1 MVHYLGCNDGFLD
14 ICLAKLI
21 TLCSLNMC
29 SLLYTNYTYEKM
41 IMEAR
46 EIEEY
51 KQGYKTRSPLESSL
65 ANLSGTLKY
74 PYLLTPLELYP
85 KDIKR
90 GTKFSLKNY
99 L

>member
-1 MVHYLGCNDGFLD
+1 
-14 ICLAKLI
+14 
-21 TLCSLNMC
+21 
-29 SLLYTNYTYEKM
+29 
-41 IMEAR
+41 MEDR

-74 PYLLTPLELYP
+74 PYLLTPLLELYP